1 MEARLGGV
9 ESCEVF
15 DVGRCRWDGD
25 GTGNNVVWVSWQAL
39 EDVIIVK
46 CEFEVRWLVVGPNVI
61 VGGTRDDVGVD
72 VIRIDSWLR

>member
-39 EDVIIVK
+39 EDVIVVEG
-46 CEFEVRWLVVGPNVI
+46 EFKVRWLVVGP
-61 VGGTRDDVGVD
+61 
-72 VIRIDSWLR
+72 